1 MSVIGLASIQRSKS
15 TSSVGRIYSRR
26 SFLSSEVRVA
36 EPDGEDTFKNRLRKL
51 NDSLGFDGWEPMAA
65 ELRALTGFRTRA
77 NHMSGWQEP
86 PGPAL
91 MLALAILHPADPR
104 GCLKWLREGGEMPR
118 LHVDRNERGSGVH
131 QPEVDGALALEAIE
145 AVNRFAV
152 ELAEILR
159 RDDQQPPEENGPAPE
174 PAPEPRRPRVAS
186 TDLAARKR
194 KLKGE
199 DEADDLEEED

>member
-1 MSVIGLASIQRSKS
+1 M
-15 TSSVGRIYSRR
+15 
-26 SFLSSEVRVA
+26 A

-131 QPEVDGALALEAIE
+131 QPGPNHARALEVVAAI
-145 AVNRFAV
+145 NRLAV
-152 ELAEILR
+152 EVGEILTGE
-159 RDDQQPPEENGPAPE
+159 DQQPDPDTKAAIAEG
-174 PAPEPRRPRVAS
+174 VKKV
-186 TDLAARKR
+186 AAREAASPR
-194 KLKGE
+194 AE
-199 DEADDLEEED
+199 D